1 MKALLLTLVVIFA
14 VVVAPA
20 QTINNVPKESGTVI
34 FLKSPQVK
42 FHLNSQGLNL
52 KHLNIQLAPLKVDVP
67 NVLHNKMEMPST
79 QSQLSLNSDMA
90 SQFNNQDEVKDEAFS
105 CTLSMLVP
113 GLGQIYNGQIVKG
126 VGMLAVSYGSL
137 GMAAVASS
145 KGNHTLTTV
154 GLATAAVTYV
164 WSLFD
169 SFISARSI
177 NNHRDL
183 INIAVDGKNHFSVDP
198 SFSTLHDLQG
208 NVLPKSTN
216 AGLAIAYAF

>member
-145 KGNHTLTTV
+145 KGNHTLATV

-216 AGLAIAYAF
+216 AGFLVAYAF